1 MIQNSTTNWNIFRI
15 LRLALGLFLIREH
28 RKPQQRNT

>member
-15 LRLALGLFLIREH
+15 LRLILGLFLAPEYRE
-28 RKPQQRNT
+28 PQQQNV